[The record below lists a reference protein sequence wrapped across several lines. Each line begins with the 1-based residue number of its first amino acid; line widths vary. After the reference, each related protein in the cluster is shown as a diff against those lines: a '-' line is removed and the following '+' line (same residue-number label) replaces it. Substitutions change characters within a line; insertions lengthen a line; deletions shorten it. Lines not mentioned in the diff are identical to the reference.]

1 MECFYIDLG
10 LRYLL
15 YVAQLCIY
23 RQVAKFDIT
32 QIGLIYCILRFL
44 QMIGIMVDIE
54 AQKDEYDRMATN
66 LLQWI
71 EKTVLKLGNRTFPN
85 SLSGMQTLMVE
96 FKTFR
101 TEQKPA
107 K

>member
-1 MECFYIDLG
+1 
-10 LRYLL
+10 
-15 YVAQLCIY
+15 
-23 RQVAKFDIT
+23 
-32 QIGLIYCILRFL
+32 
-44 QMIGIMVDIE
+44 MIGIMVDIE
-54 AQKDEYDRMATN
+54 AQKDEYDRLVTD

-71 EKTVLKLGNRTFPN
+71 ELTVMKLSNRTFPN
-85 SLSGMQTLMVE
+85 SLSGMQTLMGE

>member
-1 MECFYIDLG
+1 
-10 LRYLL
+10 
-15 YVAQLCIY
+15 
-23 RQVAKFDIT
+23 
-32 QIGLIYCILRFL
+32 
-44 QMIGIMVDIE
+44 MVDIE
-54 AQKDEYDRMATN
+54 AQKDEYDRLVTD

-71 EKTVLKLGNRTFPN
+71 EQTVMTLSNRAFPN

-101 TEQKPA
+101 TKEKPT